1 MKSLHAMA
9 AATLTTVLLTLPAA
23 AQASKPTH
31 FNRADIDRDRVI
43 TRIEACR
50 GATPALCRHFDRI
63 DLNGDRVLSRSEV
76 RAWSARTKPPRHHH
90 RKPLRY

>member
-1 MKSLHAMA
+1 MKPLHALA
-9 AATLTTVLLTLPAA
+9 VATAMTLLFMLPPV
-23 AQASKPTH
+23 AQAAKPAQ

-63 DLNGDRVLSRSEV
+63 DLNGDRVLSRAEV
-76 RAWSARTKPPRHHH
+76 RAWNTRTKPH
-90 RKPLRY
+90 RKPRRY

>member
-1 MKSLHAMA
+1 MKSLRTLA

-23 AQASKPTH
+23 AQASKPAN

-50 GATPALCRHFDRI
+50 GTTPALCRHFDRI

-76 RAWSARTKPPRHHH
+76 RAWNARTKPPRHHH
-90 RKPLRY
+90 HKPRRY